1 MNLVS
6 WAAEQSRA
14 HLEPLGN
21 RWLHSRAVA
30 GTACEIRDSLPAEER
45 EMLVA
50 AAYLHDV
57 GYAPELT
64 DTGFHPIDGARWLR
78 GLGHER
84 LAALVAHHSA
94 ASFEARARGLTDALA
109 EFPDEHS
116 VISDALA
123 YCDLTTGPTGQRVT
137 IEDRLAEIVG
147 RYGVDSL
154 VGQALIEASETLH
167 AMAERARQRPNA

>member
-30 GTACEIRDSLPAEER
+30 GSAYELRDSLPAEDR
-45 EMLVA
+45 ELLVA

-57 GYAPELT
+57 GYAPELA

-78 GLGHER
+78 GLGYER

-94 ASFEARARGLTDALA
+94 ASFEARARGLTAALA
-109 EFPDEHS
+109 EFPDERS
-116 VISDALA
+116 ALSDALA

-137 IEDRLAEIVG
+137 VEDRLAEIVG
-147 RYGVDSL
+147 RYGADSL
-154 VGQALIEASETLH
+154 IAQALIEASETLR
-167 AMAERARQRPNA
+167 AMAERAAQRLNS